1 MNTPSNGN
9 KTTDKMPKNL
19 AKAARTQEKKAKR
32 NLRVVSTA
40 VEDTDAL
47 FGRTIKAEGNGWFKI
62 AVADPK
68 DRKRL
73 IEVHARVGG
82 RSVARICTNDIVIV
96 AQSGKVYE
104 LMGAVN
110 AETAKKLQKD
120 KRIHPGLISDAGM
133 NEEEL
138 GIIFEADDDE
148 KVEVEEKVDEKVAP
162 KKEAVNLKDVLD
174 DVDIDDI

>member
-1 MNTPSNGN
+1 
-9 KTTDKMPKNL
+9 MPKNL
-19 AKAARTQEKKAKR
+19 AKAARVQEKKAKR
-32 NLRVVSTA
+32 NLRVVSSA
-40 VEDTDAL
+40 VEDEEAL

-104 LMGAVN
+104 LMGSVN
-110 AETAKKLQKD
+110 ADTAKKLQKD
-120 KRIHPGLISDAGM
+120 KRIHPGLLSDAGM

-138 GIIFEADDDE
+138 GIVFEAEEEE
-148 KVEVEEKVDEKVAP
+148 KKEVVVEEVKEKAAP
-162 KKEAVNLKDVLD
+162 KKESVNLKEELEDL
-174 DVDIDDI
+174 DIDDI